1 MTTANVNHG
10 QVRGGSVG
18 MEPFD
23 LYSPLIDADPF
34 PYYAELREKY
44 PCYWSDGA
52 QLWILSRYDDIVE
65 AVREWQTF
73 SSAGGNMID
82 ELPGRA
88 GATLGTTDPP
98 RHDRLRALS
107 QAAFLKRNLERLVQ
121 PTQEIAD
128 RSLERIVKQGTFDF
142 INDFSSQITV
152 GLLFRAMGLPDR
164 DHAEIRR
171 KVILSVSTDK
181 AAKGRTGEHI
191 AAFRELSD
199 FLAAEVAK
207 RRANPTDDLITHLAE
222 AEIDGD
228 RLSER
233 EVVLTTATFVMAG
246 VESLSSFMSMF
257 ALNLHD
263 YPDARRRLIA
273 DPSLIAPAI
282 EESLRFN
289 TSAQRFKRT
298 ATRDVELH
306 GETIQA
312 GDKVALAFGSG
323 NRDGRKFPN
332 PNTFDIDRRPQ
343 GHLGF
348 GSGKHFCL
356 GAQMARLVT
365 GVAMRR
371 FLERVPEYHL
381 TVDKVAW
388 NSSSNFRSPT
398 ALPFALG
405 G

>member
-1 MTTANVNHG
+1 MIALAKSKTKRDFPG
-10 QVRGGSVG
+10 RM
-18 MEPFD
+18 MEAFD
-23 LYSPLIDADPF
+23 LYSPEIDADPF
-34 PYYAELREKY
+34 PYYEILREQY
-44 PCYWSDGA
+44 PCYWSDSGN
-52 QLWILSRYDDIVE
+52 LWILSRYDDIVQATRDWE
-65 AVREWQTF
+65 TF
-73 SSAGGNMID
+73 SSSQGNMID

-107 QAAFLKRNLERLVQ
+107 QAAFARKNVEQLIA
-121 PTQEIAD
+121 PTLDIAD
-128 RSLERIVKQGTFDF
+128 RALVRICERKEFEF

-152 GLLFRAMGLPDR
+152 GVLFRTMGLPER
-164 DHAEIRR
+164 DHADIRR
-171 KVILSVSTDK
+171 KVILAVSTDK
-181 AAKGRTGEHI
+181 SVKGRNPEHI
-191 AAFRELSD
+191 AAFKELSD
-199 FLAAEVAK
+199 FLTAEVAV
-207 RRANPTDDLITHLAE
+207 RRAKATDDLITHLAE

-263 YPDARRRLIA
+263 HPDARRRIVANPALVE
-273 DPSLIAPAI
+273 PAI

-298 ATRDVELH
+298 VMRETELH
-306 GETIQA
+306 GKTMHV

-323 NRDGRKFPN
+323 NRDWRKFPN
-332 PNTFDIDRRPQ
+332 PDVYDIDRHPQ

-348 GSGKHFCL
+348 GAGKHFCL
-356 GAQMARLVT
+356 GSQMARLVT
-365 GVAMRR
+365 AVAMKR

-381 TVDKVAW
+381 AVDAIAW
-388 NSSSNFRSPT
+388 NSSSNFRSPS
-398 ALPFALG
+398 ALPFVMH
-405 G
+405 

>member
-1 MTTANVNHG
+1 M
-10 QVRGGSVG
+10 
-18 MEPFD
+18 MEAFD
-23 LYSPLIDADPF
+23 LYSPEIDADPF
-34 PYYAELREKY
+34 PYYEILREQY
-44 PCYWSDGA
+44 PCYWSDSGK
-52 QLWILSRYDDIVE
+52 LWILSRYDDIVQATRDWE
-65 AVREWQTF
+65 TF
-73 SSAGGNMID
+73 SSSQGNMID

-107 QAAFLKRNLERLVQ
+107 QAAFARKNVEQ
-121 PTQEIAD
+121 FIAPTLDIAD
-128 RSLERIVKQGTFDF
+128 RALVRICERKEFEF

-152 GLLFRAMGLPDR
+152 GVLFRTMGLPAR
-164 DHAEIRR
+164 DHADIRR
-171 KVILSVSTDK
+171 KVILAVSTDK
-181 AAKGRTGEHI
+181 SVKGRNPEHI
-191 AAFRELSD
+191 AAFKELSD
-199 FLAAEVAK
+199 FLTAEVAM
-207 RRANPTDDLITHLAE
+207 RRAKATDDLITHLAE

-263 YPDARRRLIA
+263 HPDARRRIVANPALVE
-273 DPSLIAPAI
+273 PAI

-298 ATRDVELH
+298 VMREIELH
-306 GETIQA
+306 GETMHV

-323 NRDGRKFPN
+323 NRDWRKFPN
-332 PNTFDIDRRPQ
+332 PDVYDIDRHPQ

-348 GSGKHFCL
+348 GAGKHFCL
-356 GAQMARLVT
+356 GSQMARLVT
-365 GVAMRR
+365 AVAMKR

-381 TVDKVAW
+381 AVDEIAW
-388 NSSSNFRSPT
+388 NSSSNFRSPS
-398 ALPFALG
+398 ALPFAMH
-405 G
+405 

>member
-1 MTTANVNHG
+1 
-10 QVRGGSVG
+10 
-18 MEPFD
+18 MEAFD
-23 LYSPLIDADPF
+23 LYSPEIDADPF
-34 PYYAELREKY
+34 PYYEFLREQY
-44 PCYWSDGA
+44 PCYWSESA
-52 QLWILSRYDDIVE
+52 QLWILSRYDDIVQATRDWE
-65 AVREWQTF
+65 TF
-73 SSAGGNMID
+73 SSAQGNMID

-107 QAAFLKRNLERLVQ
+107 QAAFARKNVEHLVA
-121 PTQEIAD
+121 PTLEIAD
-128 RSLERIVKQGTFDF
+128 RALDHICARKEFEF

-152 GLLFRAMGLPDR
+152 GLLFRTMGLPER

-171 KVILSVSTDK
+171 KVILAVSTDK
-181 AAKGRTGEHI
+181 SVKGRNAEHI
-191 AAFRELSD
+191 AAFKELSD
-199 FLAAEVAK
+199 FLAAEVAA

-263 YPDARRRLIA
+263 HPDARRRIVA
-273 DPSLIAPAI
+273 DPALIEAAI

-289 TSAQRFKRT
+289 TSAQRFKR
-298 ATRDVELH
+298 AVTRDTELH
-306 GETIQA
+306 GQRMRA
-312 GDKVALAFGSG
+312 GDKVVLAFGSG
-323 NRDGRKFPN
+323 NRDWRKFPD
-332 PNTFDIDRRPQ
+332 PDRYDVHRRPQ

-348 GSGKHFCL
+348 GAGKHFCL
-356 GAQMARLVT
+356 GSGMARLVT
-365 GVAMRR
+365 AVAMKR
-371 FLERVPEYHL
+371 FLARVPEFQL
-381 TVDKVAW
+381 APRPLAW

-398 ALPFALG
+398 ALPFVMG
-405 G
+405 

>member
-1 MTTANVNHG
+1 VEA
-10 QVRGGSVG
+10 
-18 MEPFD
+18 FD
-23 LYSPLIDADPF
+23 LYSPAIDADPF
-34 PYYAELREKY
+34 PAYAVLRERY
-44 PCYWSDGA
+44 PCYWSESA

-65 AVREWQTF
+65 AARDWQTF
-73 SSAGGNMID
+73 SSTQGNLID

-107 QAAFLKRNLERLVQ
+107 QAAFLKRNLDRLVE
-121 PTQEIAD
+121 PTLEIAD
-128 RSLERIVKQGTFDF
+128 RSLDRIVAAGEFEF

-152 GLLFRAMGLPDR
+152 GLLFRTMGLPDR
-164 DHAEIRR
+164 DHADIRR

-181 AAKGRTGEHI
+181 SVKGRTPEHV
-191 AAFRELSD
+191 AAFKELSD
-199 FLAAEVAK
+199 FLTAEVAV

-263 YPDARRRLIA
+263 HPDARRQLVA
-273 DPSLIAPAI
+273 DPTLVPQAV

-289 TSAQRFKRT
+289 TSAQRFKRV
-298 ATRDVELH
+298 ATRQTQLH
-306 GETIQA
+306 GQTIKP
-312 GDKVALAFGSG
+312 GDKVVLAYGSG
-323 NRDGRKFPN
+323 NRDGRKFPD
-332 PNTFDIDRRPQ
+332 PDAFDIDRKPQ

-356 GAQMARLVT
+356 GSQMARLVT
-365 GVAMRR
+365 DVAMRR
-371 FLERVPEYHL
+371 FLTRVPDYHL
-381 TVDKVAW
+381 TVDTIAW

-398 ALPFALG
+398 ALPFAIG
-405 G
+405 